1 MAQAKVG
8 DEVKIDFT
16 GKLEDGTVIDTT
28 LATEKDEHEGGC
40 SDEGC
45 GCSDSGPMTLK
56 VGDGDFFTPI
66 EEALDGMSVG
76 DKKTVVIPAEDAFGE
91 YDQERVF
98 SVERN
103 MFPDDVDPEVGQQF
117 EIVGE
122 DDEGML
128 VTVVEIDKE
137 NVSLDSNHPLAG
149 EELTYDFELVEI
161 L

>member
-1 MAQAKVG
+1 MAQVKMG

-28 LATEKDEHEGGC
+28 QPAKKDDHEGGC
-40 SDEGC
+40 SDDGC
-45 GCSDSGPMTLK
+45 GCSDAGPMTLK
-56 VGDGDFFTPI
+56 IGSEEFFLPI
-66 EEALDGMSVG
+66 EEALIGMSVG
-76 DKKTVVIPAEDAFGE
+76 EKKTVVIPAEDAFGE
-91 YDQERVF
+91 YDPERVF
-98 SVERN
+98 PVERN
-103 MFPDDVDPEVGQQF
+103 MFPDDVNPEVGHQF

-128 VTVVEIDKE
+128 VTVVDIDGE

-149 EELTYDFELVEI
+149 EELVYDFEVVEI

>member
-1 MAQAKVG
+1 MAQAKMG
-8 DEVKIDFT
+8 DEVKINFT

-28 LATEKDEHEGGC
+28 FATENDEHEGGC
-40 SDEGC
+40 SDESC
-45 GCSDSGPMTLK
+45 GCSEPGPMTLK
-56 VGDGDFFTPI
+56 IGDDDFFVPI
-66 EEALDGMSVG
+66 EEALVGMSVG
-76 DKKTVVIPAEDAFGE
+76 DKKTVVISADDAFGE

-98 SVERN
+98 TVERN
-103 MFPDDVDPEVGQQF
+103 LFPDDVNPEVGHQF

-128 VTVVEIDKE
+128 VTVVEIDGE

-149 EELTYDFELVEI
+149 EELIYEFELVEI

>member
-1 MAQAKVG
+1 MAAAKMG
-8 DEVKIDFT
+8 DDVKIDFT

-28 LATEKDEHEGGC
+28 LATEKNEHEGGC
-40 SDEGC
+40 EDEGC
-45 GCSDSGPMTLK
+45 GCSDVGPMKLK
-56 VGDGDFFTPI
+56 LGDEDFFVPI
-66 EEALDGMSVG
+66 EEALVGMSVG

-91 YDQERVF
+91 YDTEKVF
-98 SVERN
+98 SVART

-117 EIVGE
+117 EIVDE

-128 VTVVEIDKE
+128 VTVVKVDTE

-149 EELTYDFELVEI
+149 EELIYDFELVEI

>member
-1 MAQAKVG
+1 MAQAKAG
-8 DEVKIDFT
+8 DKVKIDFT

-28 LATEKDEHEGGC
+28 LAEEKKEHDGGC
-40 SDEGC
+40 HDEGC
-45 GCSDSGPMTLK
+45 GCSEAGPMMLTIG
-56 VGDGDFFTPI
+56 GDEFFIPI
-66 EEALDGMSVG
+66 EEALVGMSVG
-76 DKKTVVIPAEDAFGE
+76 EKKTVVISAEDAFGD

-103 MFPDDVDPEVGQQF
+103 LFPDDVNPEVGAQF
-117 EIVGE
+117 EIVGD

-128 VTVVEIDKE
+128 VTVVEVDDE

-149 EELTYDFELVEI
+149 EELIYEFELVEI

>member
-1 MAQAKVG
+1 MAQVKMG

-28 LATEKDEHEGGC
+28 LATEKKDHEGGC
-40 SDEGC
+40 EDEGC
-45 GCSDSGPMTLK
+45 GCSEVGPMKLK
-56 VGDGDFFTPI
+56 LGDEDFFIPV
-66 EEALDGMSVG
+66 EEALVGMSVG

-91 YDQERVF
+91 YDSEKVF
-98 SVERN
+98 SVERT
-103 MFPDDVDPEVGQQF
+103 MFPDDVTPEVGQQF
-117 EIVGE
+117 EIVDE

-128 VTVVEIDKE
+128 VTVVQVDEE

-149 EELTYDFELVEI
+149 EELIYDFELVEI

>member
-1 MAQAKVG
+1 MAQVKMG
-8 DEVKIDFT
+8 DAVKINFT

-28 LATEKDEHEGGC
+28 LPTEQDEHQGGC
-40 SDEGC
+40 ADEGC
-45 GCSDSGPMTLK
+45 GCSEVGPMTLK
-56 VGDGDFFTPI
+56 IGGDDFFVPI
-66 EEALDGMSVG
+66 EEALVGMAVG
-76 DKKTVVIPAEDAFGE
+76 DRKTVVISAEDAFGE

-98 SVERN
+98 TVERS
-103 MFPDDVDPEVGQQF
+103 MFPDDVDPEVGHQF

-128 VTVVEIDKE
+128 VTVVEIDGE

-149 EELTYDFELVEI
+149 EELIYEFELVEI